1 MRKVFVGI
9 LSVMLVF
16 SLAGCGSKQTAPEF
30 NAQYYP
36 ECYDP
41 IAKLCKDQD
50 NSSEI
55 KGAATGAAIGA
66 LGGALAGGLSSGSWK
81 GAAVGAA
88 AGAVAGGMT
97 GFFTAR
103 LSKISDR
110 NERLKAYQ
118 KDLGDISKNW
128 DLEAASV
135 EKAYKCYTNQAVLL
149 REQYKAKKISKE
161 DFLARMNEIKAGM
174 ENIDKYWADAQHRM
188 DANIADGEGFIAE
201 QETKEVAKLAKAQQ
215 VQYKK
220 DLQKQANATNKVK
233 TKKQNDVDR
242 VTKDK
247 EGLKKEIAEN
257 DALFDEEKNV
267 RG

>member
-9 LSVMLVF
+9 LSVMLAF
-16 SLAGCGSKQTAPEF
+16 SLAGCGAKQTAPEF
-30 NAQYYP
+30 NPQYYP
-36 ECYDP
+36 ACYDP

-103 LSKISDR
+103 LAKISDR
-110 NERLKAYQ
+110 NERLEAYL
-118 KDLGDISKNW
+118 KDLDAASKNW

-135 EKAYKCYTNQAVLL
+135 EKAYKCY
-149 REQYKAKKISKE
+149 REQIALLKKNYQEKKISRE
-161 DFLARMNEIKAGM
+161 DFSARMDEIKAGL
-174 ENIDKYWADAQHRM
+174 ENIDKYWADAQHRI
-188 DANIADGEGFIAE
+188 DASIADSANFLE
-201 QETKEVAKLAKAQQ
+201 QADTKEAIAQAKD
-215 VQYKK
+215 KK
-220 DLQKQANATNKVK
+220 KYQNAHLQKV
-233 TKKQNDVDR
+233 KKQQKNNDSAQ
-242 VTKDK
+242 K
-247 EGLKKEIAEN
+247 EQQMAWN
-257 DALFDEEKNV
+257 ALNELYDEAPKA
-267 RG
+267 

>member
-16 SLAGCGSKQTAPEF
+16 SLAGCGSKQTVPEF

-36 ECYDP
+36 QCYDP

-66 LGGALAGGLSSGSWK
+66 LGGALAGGLASGSWK

-103 LSKISDR
+103 LAKISDR
-110 NERLKAYQ
+110 NERLKEYQ
-118 KDLGDISKNW
+118 KSFGEISKNW
-128 DLEAASV
+128 DLERASV
-135 EKAYKCYTNQAVLL
+135 EKAYKCY
-149 REQYKAKKISKE
+149 REQIAALTKAAKAKKISKE
-161 DFLARMNEIKAGM
+161 DFLARMNEIKAGV
-174 ENIDKYWADAQHRM
+174 ENINKYWADAQHRM
-188 DANIADGEGFIAE
+188 DESLADGEAFIAK
-201 QETKEVAKLAKAQQ
+201 QEAEDAAKLAKAKLPQAKKEMQRLRSANNQQ
-215 VQYKK
+215 KTK
-220 DLQKQANATNKVK
+220 NDSTNKE
-233 TKKQNDVDR
+233 
-242 VTKDK
+242 KDQTDN
-247 EGLKKEIAEN
+247 EVQQAFAFAALDEN
-257 DALFDEEKNV
+257 WA
-267 RG
+267 

>member
-9 LSVMLVF
+9 LSVMLAF

-30 NAQYYP
+30 NPQYYP
-36 ECYDP
+36 ACYDP

-103 LSKISDR
+103 LAKISDR
-110 NERLKAYQ
+110 NERLKTYKA
-118 KDLGDISKNW
+118 DLKASSEDW
-128 DLEAASV
+128 DLKTASV
-135 EKAYKCYTNQAVLL
+135 KKAAKCYSDQIEALQKAYKD
-149 REQYKAKKISKE
+149 KKISKE
-161 DFLARMNEIKAGM
+161 EGLARLNEIKAAIK
-174 ENIDKYWADAQHRM
+174 NINDYWADAQNKIN
-188 DANIADGEGFIAE
+188 ASIADSDVVLKDE
-201 QETKEVAKLAKAQQ
+201 KAKGKNADPQMFTAGNT
-215 VQYKK
+215 YKK
-220 DLQKQANATNKVK
+220 TMQKNKESTTKQVADAGTKLDDCVKLFENAPEV
-233 TKKQNDVDR
+233 
-242 VTKDK
+242 
-247 EGLKKEIAEN
+247 
-257 DALFDEEKNV
+257 
-267 RG
+267 